1 MEIKE
6 IIAEL
11 VQVSHTFPRDA
22 INEAITH
29 KFEMIPALLSL
40 IDDPARLF
48 TTCKARPD
56 YMGHIY
62 AFFLLAQFR
71 VTGAYAPLLRIFG
84 YPSDQVNLLG
94 WDFITED
101 LARITASV
109 CDGDLTPIQRMIEDP
124 AVDEYVRES
133 MLKSL
138 LILVTYN
145 KMPREQLVDY
155 CASLLREKLE
165 RSPSAVWF
173 GLVITCAELADH
185 GLMGAIETAY
195 ADGLIDPGD
204 ITQEEVEEGMAR
216 GWDRNLARTLKEL
229 EYGLVEDTVRE
240 MEWWA
245 YFQEEQYQDSDHRA
259 FRDID
264 FTRGTQVPEKPRIS
278 FQRKHLAPHKVGR
291 NQPCPCGSG
300 KKYKVCCGKKKAHQE
315 SP

>member
-6 IIAEL
+6 IIAGLER
-11 VQVSHTFPRDA
+11 VSHTFPRDA
-22 INEAITH
+22 INDAITH

-71 VTGAYAPLLRIFG
+71 VTGAFAPLLRIYG

-101 LARITASV
+101 LSRVVASV
-109 CDGDLTPIQRMIEDP
+109 CDGNLAPIQHLIEDP
-124 AVDEYVRES
+124 AVDEYVREA
-133 MLKSL
+133 MLKAL
-138 LILVTYN
+138 LILVFNN
-145 KMPREQLVDY
+145 KMPRAQLVDY
-155 CASLLREKLE
+155 CAALLQEKLE
-165 RSPSAVWF
+165 RSPSAIWF
-173 GLVITCAELADH
+173 GLVHTCAELADQRLI
-185 GLMGAIETAY
+185 GNIETGY
-195 ADGLIDPGD
+195 ADGLVDPAD
-204 ITQEEVEEGMAR
+204 ITLEEVKEGMAR
-216 GWDRNLARTLKEL
+216 GWERNLARTLKEL

-245 YFQEEQYQDSDHRA
+245 YFQEEGHQNQNHRA
-259 FRDID
+259 FRNID
-264 FTRGTQVPEKPRIS
+264 FRRGTQVPEKPRIS
-278 FQRKHLAPHKVGR
+278 FQRKHLAPPKVGR

-300 KKYKVCCGKKKAHQE
+300 KKYKVCCGKKKAPQE
-315 SP
+315 RP